1 MDTRGDFVRT
11 LATEVWDATIASI
24 EDVVAFVTWLDEDL
38 SFLVGTNSV
47 YYTIGQIY
55 VGTCVTLI
63 ESSSG

>member
-1 MDTRGDFVRT
+1 VI
-11 LATEVWDATIASI
+11 IASI

-38 SFLVGTNSV
+38 SFLVGTNLV